1 MRFDVFSLFP
11 EVFQPYLDISILKR
25 AIQNNLIE
33 VHTHKTD
40 RVLAEAV
47 KFWPV
52 VVVGQVPVLNLTS
65 QTLL

>member
-33 VHTHKTD
+33 VHTHNIRD
-40 RVLAEAV
+40 
-47 KFWPV
+47 
-52 VVVGQVPVLNLTS
+52 
-65 QTLL
+65 